1 MSFVYILVLFL
12 TLSYDTL
19 DFLFCSGFCSHNRS
33 YTVCHKVMMVTHG
46 DLISF
51 VNLFC
56 ILELAPTVA
65 TYYGNRSAAF
75 MMLGTYDKALED
87 AQNAVRIDENF
98 LKVCWYV
105 ILKAGCYLTVIIR
118 VQIRSVENHTNRIRN
133 RTMILLMTPSHTI

>member
-1 MSFVYILVLFL
+1 MRLWISCSVQDFVAITDH
-12 TLSYDTL
+12 TLYVTSDQ
-19 DFLFCSGFCSHNRS
+19 
-33 YTVCHKVMMVTHG
+33 VMMVTHR

-87 AQNAVRIDENF
+87 AQNAIRIDENF

-105 ILKAGCYLTVIIR
+105 II
-118 VQIRSVENHTNRIRN
+118 N
-133 RTMILLMTPSHTI
+133 

>member
-1 MSFVYILVLFL
+1 
-12 TLSYDTL
+12 
-19 DFLFCSGFCSHNRS
+19 
-33 YTVCHKVMMVTHG
+33 MMVTHG

-56 ILELAPTVA
+56 ISELAPTVA

-87 AQNAVRIDENF
+87 AQNAIRIDENF

-105 ILKAGCYLTVIIR
+105 II
-118 VQIRSVENHTNRIRN
+118 N
-133 RTMILLMTPSHTI
+133 